1 MNILDEIEELRKEI
15 KRLEQE
21 VAQAYNDGYSD
32 GWNNAMEDCD
42 NRNWGANT
50 MRTATNKLIEM
61 MDQGLISP
69 QVVAEMA
76 LAYMSEYD
84 VADMMRA
91 NDILDEDLSDYETE
105 ELLDDGDGQPDEAQE
120 WYSYDPDCWRVFG
133 WQVFQ
138 KHL

>member
-1 MNILDEIEELRKEI
+1 M
-15 KRLEQE
+15 
-21 VAQAYNDGYSD
+21 
-32 GWNNAMEDCD
+32 
-42 NRNWGANT
+42 

-61 MDQGLISP
+61 MDQGLINP

-84 VADMMRA
+84 VEDMMRA

-120 WYSYDPDCWRVFG
+120 WYSYDPDC
-133 WQVFQ
+133 
-138 KHL
+138 